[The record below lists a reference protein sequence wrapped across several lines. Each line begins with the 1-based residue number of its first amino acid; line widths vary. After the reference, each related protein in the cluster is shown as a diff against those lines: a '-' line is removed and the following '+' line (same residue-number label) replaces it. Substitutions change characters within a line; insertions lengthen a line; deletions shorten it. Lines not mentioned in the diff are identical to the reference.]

1 MVDIPNYL
9 MGVINQLITGGAPPC
24 GDVDGDIVAYMYS
37 VCNVSSL
44 VDISQIAGSPPRNP
58 TMLVAWPYTT
68 IYVLYLYLHAGLV
81 SPTTHKIPPCR
92 LHGSLKKIC
101 PIQPISICKLLL
113 PIQYLDS
120 SHVLATVNIIII
132 ILIVIIIIIIR

>member
-44 VDISQIAGSPPRNP
+44 VDISQIAGSPPKP
-58 TMLVAWPYTT
+58 H
-68 IYVLYLYLHAGLV
+68 HAGGLAIYHHLCAIPILTCWPRVTHYPQDTSMQASRFTEKNMPNTAHIYLQAIIAHTV
-81 SPTTHKIPPCR
+81 S
-92 LHGSLKKIC
+92 
-101 PIQPISICKLLL
+101 
-113 PIQYLDS
+113 
-120 SHVLATVNIIII
+120 
-132 ILIVIIIIIIR
+132 

>member
-44 VDISQIAGSPPRNP
+44 VDISQIAGSPPETP
-58 TMLVAWPYTT
+58 PCWWPGHIPPPMCYTYTYMLASCHP
-68 IYVLYLYLHAGLV
+68 L
-81 SPTTHKIPPCR
+81 PHKIPPCR

-132 ILIVIIIIIIR
+132 IIIVIILIIIR